1 MPQRTLSSGKAS
13 MYQEKL
19 RSISWDLAF
28 GSIALL
34 SYIATIVLSDSL
46 TVLAELM
53 KNVVLLLAV
62 CMSWLALRRVAKG
75 KDPYYNYGYGKVE
88 NLQSLVVAA
97 LMLAAIGIVIYEVIH
112 RLQHPLHIEGA
123 GLTIGIAS
131 AAFSVVA
138 YLLLWR
144 HDHHLAE
151 KEASPVMESL

>member
-1 MPQRTLSSGKAS
+1 

-19 RSISWDLAF
+19 RSISWGLAF

-88 NLQSLVVAA
+88 KPAKPGGSCPDAGGNRNRNL
-97 LMLAAIGIVIYEVIH
+97 
-112 RLQHPLHIEGA
+112 
-123 GLTIGIAS
+123 
-131 AAFSVVA
+131 
-138 YLLLWR
+138 
-144 HDHHLAE
+144 
-151 KEASPVMESL
+151 